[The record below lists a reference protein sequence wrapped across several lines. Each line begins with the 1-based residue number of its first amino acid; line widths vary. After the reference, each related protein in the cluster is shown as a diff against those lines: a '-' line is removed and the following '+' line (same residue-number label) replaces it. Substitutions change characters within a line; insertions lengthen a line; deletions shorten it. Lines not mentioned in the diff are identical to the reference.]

1 MESMDRSAKLLGADE
16 RVVLRM
22 RTHAK
27 ALVLPAAGLVLGG
40 ALLGVGTAL
49 VPTAYRPVG
58 QYAVVVAVLAVVAR
72 ISVLPFLRWRNR
84 TYTLTN
90 HRLITRQGI
99 LSRTGH
105 DLPLMRV
112 DNVSYQRSLTD
123 RVLGCGTLYVQT
135 AADGALVLDDV
146 PEVGRVHLTMTQ
158 LLFGSGAAQLR
169 SPAAPPAPEQRPS
182 GYASPGGVHQ
192 GVAPQGKSRRAHR
205 RDRTPERDPEQDQ
218 PWWPAPQEQRRW
230 RPQLEPAAAARGR
243 GRRRGEPRGRQR

>member
-1 MESMDRSAKLLGADE
+1 MESMERSAKLLGADE

-49 VPTAYRPVG
+49 VPTAYRPIG
-58 QYAVVVAVLAVVAR
+58 QYAVVVAVLAIVTR

-90 HRLITRQGI
+90 HRLITRQGV

-146 PEVGRVHLTMTQ
+146 PEVDRVHLRMTE
-158 LLFGSGAAQLR
+158 LLFGSR
-169 SPAAPPAPEQRPS
+169 APVEPRP
-182 GYASPGGVHQ
+182 V
-192 GVAPQGKSRRAHR
+192 
-205 RDRTPERDPEQDQ
+205 RTPVDPGPRPQADGQQWDPGQDRA
-218 PWWPAPQEQRRW
+218 WWPEPREERRW
-230 RPQLEPAAAARGR
+230 RPELEPATAARGR
-243 GRRRGEPRGRQR
+243 GRRRGETRGRPR